1 VILATCGWLGRAP
14 FGPGTFGAAAGLAV
28 ALGIHWLRLPWA
40 IEAGLVAAINLVGI
54 PICGAAAH
62 HLGRGKDPGA
72 IVYDEMAS
80 LPLGLLAVPFPPGP
94 ATRIAAF
101 AALAFLLHRVFDIA
115 KPFPCRQ
122 LERLPAGLG
131 IMADDWA
138 AAAWMAVVLAGC
150 RWCGWL

>member
-1 VILATCGWLGRAP
+1 MILASCGWLGRAP
-14 FGPGTFGAAAGLAV
+14 FAPGTFGAAAGAGL
-28 ALGIHWLRLPWA
+28 ALGIHWLGLPWGGELA
-40 IEAGLVAAINLVGI
+40 LVTAINLVGI
-54 PICGAAAH
+54 PICGAAAR

-72 IVYDEMAS
+72 IIYDEMAS
-80 LPLGLLAVPFPPGP
+80 LPLGLLAVPLPQGSP
-94 ATRIAAF
+94 AQIAAF

-138 AAAWMAVVLAGC
+138 AAAWMAVVLGGC
-150 RWCGWL
+150 RLSGWL